1 MIAYAL
7 AQQRHRIRRDLD
19 LPHDENDELADR
31 LRDAV
36 DGVFAD
42 EFDDE
47 GDLAVLFWPRAE
59 FDALLQRWPG
69 LASGYGSTWDEHR
82 DIVERGLRVGSE
94 AGLSGLAVLAGRVED
109 LARYATAVGGD
120 GADADVRKGY
130 AQDLPERPWPPGRN
144 EACWCG
150 SGVKYKKCCLARTR
164 R

>member
-7 AQQRHRIRRDLD
+7 AQQRHRIRGDLD

-82 DIVERGLRVGSE
+82 DIVERGLRGVGSWAE
-94 AGLSGLAVLAGRVED
+94 RAGGAG
-109 LARYATAVGGD
+109 
-120 GADADVRKGY
+120 
-130 AQDLPERPWPPGRN
+130 WPGR
-144 EACWCG
+144 G
-150 SGVKYKKCCLARTR
+150 SGAVRHR
-164 R
+164 GG

>member
-7 AQQRHRIRRDLD
+7 AQQRHRIRGDLD

-82 DIVERGLRVGSE
+82 DIVERGLRGSE

-109 LARYATAVGGD
+109 LARYAT
-120 GADADVRKGY
+120 
-130 AQDLPERPWPPGRN
+130 
-144 EACWCG
+144 
-150 SGVKYKKCCLARTR
+150 
-164 R
+164 